1 MYAMKRTIIQLLC
14 LMILVGCQ
22 KYDIEVFNG
31 SNTNLDKLNGNWV
44 VINYWA
50 DWCAPCIKEIP
61 ELNEFADENADLIV
75 YTFNFDE
82 LDIDDLKPV
91 AKKFNIEVPSLIS
104 HPRDI
109 WGIST
114 PPAVP
119 ATFFIN
125 PNGELALSL
134 FRPQTKDELNKI
146 FSELKESF

>member
-1 MYAMKRTIIQLLC
+1 MAQ
-14 LMILVGCQ
+14 ILFYSCSTG
-22 KYDIEVFNG
+22 DIHFNKAN
-31 SNTNLDKLNGNWV
+31 SQFKNDLDESWV

-61 ELNEFADENADLIV
+61 ELNEFASENKDLKV
-75 YTFNFDE
+75 YTFNFDQLE
-82 LDIDDLKPV
+82 IDDLEPI
-91 AKKFNIEVPSLIS
+91 ANRFNILVPSLIT

-109 WGIST
+109 WGIQT

-125 PNGELALSL
+125 PNGELSLSL

-146 FSELKESF
+146 IVELKNTF

>member
-1 MYAMKRTIIQLLC
+1 MLQMKKLLIYFTC
-14 LMILVGCQ
+14 FLCLVGCQ
-22 KYDIEVFNG
+22 KNDIQVHNG
-31 SNTNLDKLNGNWV
+31 ENTSLNKLDGSWV

>member
-1 MYAMKRTIIQLLC
+1 MYAMKHKIIQLFC
-14 LMILVGCQ
+14 LLILISCQ
-22 KYDIEVFNG
+22 RNDIEIFNG
-31 SNTNLDKLNGNWV
+31 SDTSLNKLNGNWI

-61 ELNEFADENADLIV
+61 ELNEFAKENKELLV
-75 YTFNFDE
+75 FTFNFDQ
-82 LDIDDLKPV
+82 LDEDDLKPV
-91 AKKFNIEVPSLIS
+91 ANRFNIKVPSLIT

-109 WGIST
+109 WGIQT

-125 PNGELALSL
+125 PNGELVLSL

-146 FSELKESF
+146 LFDLQKTF

>member
-1 MYAMKRTIIQLLC
+1 MYAMKIKIIQLLC
-14 LMILVGCQ
+14 LLVILGCQ
-22 KYDIEVFNG
+22 KNDIEVFNG
-31 SNTNLDKLNGNWV
+31 ANTNLVNLNGNWV

-61 ELNEFADENADLIV
+61 ELNEFASENKDLKV
-75 YTFNFDE
+75 YTFNFDQLE
-82 LDIDDLKPV
+82 IDDLEPI
-91 AKKFNIEVPSLIS
+91 ANRFNILVPSLIT

-109 WGIST
+109 WGIQT

-125 PNGELALSL
+125 PNGELSLSL

-146 FSELKESF
+146 IVELKNTF

>member
-1 MYAMKRTIIQLLC
+1 MKIKIIQLLC
-14 LMILVGCQ
+14 LLVILGCQ
-22 KYDIEVFNG
+22 KNDIEVFNG
-31 SNTNLDKLNGNWV
+31 ANTNLANLNGNWV

-61 ELNEFADENADLIV
+61 ELNEFASENKDLKV
-75 YTFNFDE
+75 YTFNFDQLE
-82 LDIDDLKPV
+82 IDDLEPI
-91 AKKFNIEVPSLIS
+91 ANRFNILVPSLIT

-109 WGIST
+109 WGIQT

-125 PNGELALSL
+125 PRGELSLSL

-146 FSELKESF
+146 IVELKNTF

>member
-1 MYAMKRTIIQLLC
+1 MFAMKIKIIQLLC
-14 LMILVGCQ
+14 LLVILGCQ
-22 KYDIEVFNG
+22 KNDIEVFNG
-31 SNTNLDKLNGNWV
+31 ANTNLANLNGNWV

-61 ELNEFADENADLIV
+61 ELNEFASENKDLKV
-75 YTFNFDE
+75 YTFNFDQLE
-82 LDIDDLKPV
+82 IDDLEPI
-91 AKKFNIEVPSLIS
+91 ANRFNILVPSLIT

-109 WGIST
+109 WGIQT

-125 PNGELALSL
+125 PNGELSLSL

-146 FSELKESF
+146 IVELKNTF

>member
-31 SNTNLDKLNGNWV
+31 TNTNLDRLNGNWV

-125 PNGELALSL
+125 PDGELALSL

>member
-1 MYAMKRTIIQLLC
+1 MRNKIIQLFC
-14 LMILVGCQ
+14 LFLILSCQ
-22 KYDIEVFNG
+22 RNDIEVFNG
-31 SNTNLDKLNGNWV
+31 PDTNLNKLNGNWI

-61 ELNEFADENADLIV
+61 ELNNFAEENKDLKV
-75 YTFNFDE
+75 YTFNFDYLE
-82 LDIDDLKPV
+82 VDDLEPI
-91 AKKFNIEVPSLIS
+91 ANKFNILVPSLVT

-109 WGIST
+109 WGIQT

-125 PNGELALSL
+125 PDGELSLSL

-146 FSELKESF
+146 IVELKNTF